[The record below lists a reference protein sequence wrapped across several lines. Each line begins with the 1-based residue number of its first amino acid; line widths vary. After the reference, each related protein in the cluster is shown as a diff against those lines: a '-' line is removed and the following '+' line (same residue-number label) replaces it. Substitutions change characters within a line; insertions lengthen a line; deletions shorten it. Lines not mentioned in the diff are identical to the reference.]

1 VVRRLAAAVLVIAAA
16 FAASAAE
23 ARDPQI
29 LDSQRVNNREERV
42 VFRIPRGQGL
52 LDQIRFRGDDG
63 MLLRAVEIIFEGG
76 QRQNMDFID
85 RLPPGAESRPIG
97 IDADLRAVEQ
107 VTLWKRPSLRPGT
120 TNVQLI
126 GVLRPE
132 PPPRGGQ
139 FSVIDS
145 QTIDVRNDRV
155 VFHVGRREGR
165 FAAIKFRPVDGGLL
179 TGSLEIEYANRER
192 QTFNVVER
200 LAPGQE
206 SRPLDL
212 SGEARRIETVTLW
225 KRPGLRPGRV
235 TVELLGFE
243 VPDRDRGAPPPW
255 AGIGPQI
262 PRGWVLFGA
271 QTVEFRGDR
280 DIIPVGPEVGRFDRI
295 ALRVQDNDIFLR
307 EITVTYAN
315 GERDRKIIET
325 AIPANSQTRPIDL
338 KGDRFIRDI
347 ELVYRSRPGGGK
359 PAIVEV
365 YGDFARDWFSDR
377 GGYRDFNRGWALLG
391 AQRASMFSK
400 DSDVIPV
407 GERFGRLKALRFT
420 ARRED
425 IRIYGVRVVYGNGE
439 AEDVPVSAQL
449 KEGQTTPA
457 FDLKGWGR
465 GRFIDRIE
473 LKYRSKLTLKGQGTI
488 EAWGLQ

>member
-1 VVRRLAAAVLVIAAA
+1 
-16 FAASAAE
+16 
-23 ARDPQI
+23 
-29 LDSQRVNNREERV
+29 
-42 VFRIPRGQGL
+42 
-52 LDQIRFRGDDG
+52 
-63 MLLRAVEIIFEGG
+63 
-76 QRQNMDFID
+76 
-85 RLPPGAESRPIG
+85 
-97 IDADLRAVEQ
+97 
-107 VTLWKRPSLRPGT
+107 LRPGIS
-120 TNVQLI
+120 NVQLI

-132 PPPRGGQ
+132 PSPRGGQ
-139 FSVIDS
+139 LSAIDS
-145 QTIDVRNDRV
+145 QTIDGRNDRI
-155 VFHVGRREGR
+155 VFRVGAREGR
-165 FAAIKFRPVDGGLL
+165 FAAIAFRPADSPLL
-179 TGSLEIEYANRER
+179 IGSVEIEYANRER
-192 QTFNVVER
+192 QTFNFVER

-225 KRPGLRPGRV
+225 KRPGFRPGRV
-235 TVELLGFE
+235 TVELLGVE
-243 VPDRDRGAPPPW
+243 VPDRREPPPW
-255 AGIGPQI
+255 AGIGPEI

-271 QTVEFRGDR
+271 QTVDFRGDR
-280 DIIPVGPEVGRFDRI
+280 DVIPVGAEVGRFERV
-295 ALRVQDNDIFLR
+295 ALRVHDNDIYLR
-307 EITVTYAN
+307 EITITYEN

-325 AIPANSQTRPIDL
+325 EIRAGSQTRALDL

-359 PAIVEV
+359 PAVVEV

-377 GGYRDFNRGWALLG
+377 GGYRDHNRGWALLG

-400 DSDVIPV
+400 DNDVIQV

-425 IRIYGVRVVYGNGE
+425 IRIYGVRVIYGNGE

-449 KEGQTTPA
+449 KEGQTTPP

-473 LKYRSKLTLKGQGTI
+473 IKYRSKLTFKGQGTI

>member
-1 VVRRLAAAVLVIAAA
+1 VVRRLALAILAAA
-16 FAASAAE
+16 GAIAASAAE
-23 ARDPQI
+23 ARDPEVI
-29 LDSQRVNNREERV
+29 GNQRVNNREERV
-42 VFRIPRGQGL
+42 VFRIDGRQGR
-52 LDQIRFRGDDG
+52 LDQIRVRADDG
-63 MLLRAVEIIFEGG
+63 MLLSAVEIIFTGG
-76 QRQNMDFID
+76 KRQNMEFID
-85 RLPPGAESRPIG
+85 RVPPGAESRPIG
-97 IDADLRAVEQ
+97 IDADLPAVEQ
-107 VTLWKRPSLRPGT
+107 VTLWKRPSLRPGM

-132 PPPRGGQ
+132 PPPRGGV

-145 QTIDVRNDRV
+145 QSIDVRNDRI
-155 VFHVGRREGR
+155 VFRAGRREGR
-165 FAAIKFRPVDGGLL
+165 FAAVKFRSVDGPLL
-179 TGSLEIEYANRER
+179 IGGVEIEYANRER
-192 QTFNVVER
+192 QTFNFIEH
-200 LAPGQE
+200 LGPGKE

-212 SGEARRIETVTLW
+212 SGEARRIETVTLL
-225 KRPGLRPGRV
+225 KRPGFRPGRL
-235 TVELLGFE
+235 TVELLGLE
-243 VPDRDRGAPPPW
+243 EPDRRPPPSPW
-255 AGIGPQI
+255 AGIGPAI

-280 DIIPVGPEVGRFDRI
+280 DVIPVGPEVGRFERI
-295 ALRVQDNDIFLR
+295 ALRVLDNDVFLR

-325 AIPANSQTRPIDL
+325 AIPANSQTRAIDL

-365 YGDFARDWFSDR
+365 YGDFARDWFGER
-377 GGYRDFNRGWALLG
+377 GGYRDHNRGWALLG

-400 DSDVIPV
+400 DKDVIPV

-425 IRIYGVRVVYGNGE
+425 IRIYGVRVVYANGE

-449 KEGQTTPA
+449 KEGQTTPP
-457 FDLKGWGR
+457 FNLKGWWS

>member
-1 VVRRLAAAVLVIAAA
+1 MLRRLALAILAIAAA
-16 FAASAAE
+16 MSASAAE

-42 VFRIPRGQGL
+42 VFRIPRGQGR
-52 LDQIRFRGDDG
+52 LDQIRFRSDDG
-63 MLLRAVEIIFEGG
+63 MLLSSVEIIFEGG
-76 QRQNMDFID
+76 KRQNMQFLD
-85 RLPPGAESRPIG
+85 RVPPGAESRPIG
-97 IDADLRAVEQ
+97 IDADLPGVEQ
-107 VTLWKRPSLRPGT
+107 VTLWKRPSLRPGMI
-120 TNVQLI
+120 NVQLI

-132 PPPRGGQ
+132 PPRGGQ

-145 QTIDVRNDRV
+145 QTVDIRNDRV
-155 VFHVGRREGR
+155 VFRVGAREGR
-165 FAAIKFRPVDGGLL
+165 FAAIKYRPVDGPMLVG
-179 TGSLEIEYANRER
+179 GVEIEYANRER
-192 QTFNVVER
+192 QTYNLVDR
-200 LAPGQE
+200 LMPGQE

-212 SGEARRIETVTLW
+212 AGETRRIATVTLL
-225 KRPGLRPGRV
+225 KRPGFRPGRL
-235 TVELLGFE
+235 TVELMGLE
-243 VPDRDRGAPPPW
+243 VPDRREPPPW

-271 QTVEFRGDR
+271 QTVDFRGDR
-280 DIIPVGPEVGRFDRI
+280 DVVPVGPEVGRFEHI
-295 ALRVQDNDIFLR
+295 ALRVLDNDIFLR

-325 AIPANSQTRPIDL
+325 AIPANSQTRGIDL

-365 YGDFARDWFSDR
+365 YGDFARDWFGDR
-377 GGYRDFNRGWALLG
+377 GGYRDYNRGWALLG

-400 DSDVIPV
+400 DSDVIQV

-425 IRIYGVRVVYGNGE
+425 IRIYGVRVIYGNGE

-449 KEGQTTPA
+449 KEGQTTPQ
-457 FDLKGWGR
+457 FNLKGWWSGR
-465 GRFIDRIE
+465 YVNRIE